1 MLRVLALGIGL
12 ALWCAACGGTSN
24 EPEVGL
30 GDPTPS
36 LSDDREFVWHNGA
49 TGGYASFIG
58 FDAEAGEGIVIL
70 SNSQIS
76 VDNLAYRLFTRDFGE
91 WSG

>member
-1 MLRVLALGIGL
+1 
-12 ALWCAACGGTSN
+12 
-24 EPEVGL
+24 
-30 GDPTPS
+30 
-36 LSDDREFVWHNGA
+36 VWHNGA
-49 TGGYASFIG
+49 TGVYASFIG
-58 FDAEAGEGIVIL
+58 FDATAGEGIVIL